1 MRTGGER
8 TMLFQMILTLRIDVR
23 KSLAW
28 KGLRL
33 DILRQ
38 ATKENRQAEREWSRR

>member
-8 TMLFQMILTLRIDVR
+8 TMLQMIE
-23 KSLAW
+23 SLAW

-33 DILRQ
+33 DIPRQ
-38 ATKENRQAEREWSRR
+38 ATKENRQSEREWSRK